1 MTARFERLTTPLA
14 GLTVL
19 QRLPVGDTRGYFE
32 RIFCDVEL
40 AAYFPE
46 GRVAQIN
53 HTLTRQRGSVR
64 GLHYQVPPHAEV
76 KLISCLRG
84 RVFDVA
90 VDVRRGSPT
99 FLCWHAE
106 ILDAGNHRSLLVPA
120 GFAHGFQALEAD
132 CELLYLHSHAHAP
145 DAERGLHVRDPRLG
159 ITWPEAP
166 AGLSA
171 RDENHPML
179 KPDFDGVD
187 A

>member
-1 MTARFERLTTPLA
+1 MTARFERLATPLA

-19 QRLPVGDTRGYFE
+19 QRLPLGDARGYFE

-40 AAYFPE
+40 AAFFP
-46 GRVAQIN
+46 GGHIAQIN
-53 HTLTRQRGSVR
+53 HTLTRERGSVR

-106 ILDAGNHRSLLVPA
+106 VLSADNHRSLLVPA

-132 CELLYLHSHAHAP
+132 CELLYLHSCAHAP
-145 DAERGLHVRDPRLG
+145 DAERGLHAEDARLG

-166 AGLSA
+166 TGLSA
-171 RDENHPML
+171 RDKNHALL